1 MPFKRQT
8 LNFRQWWQ
16 APATSGDRLLGA
28 VVGRFGGLW
37 IGALGR
43 IAFGPTPVSLGEV
56 AVFAVIAATCGAGL
70 GVAFP
75 KPVTVVL
82 FPLSLFGGGH

>member
-1 MPFKRQT
+1 MPFKRRI
-8 LNFRQWWQ
+8 LNFQQWWQ
-16 APATSGDRLLGA
+16 APATSRDRILGA
-28 VVGRFGGLW
+28 FVGGFGGFW

-43 IAFGPTPVSLGEV
+43 IALGAAPVPLGEV
-56 AVFAVIAATCGAGL
+56 VAFAFVAAACCAAI

-82 FPLSLFGGGH
+82 FPLSLFGGGN